1 MTYEKRFH
9 PKIKN
14 DLKKID
20 RQLIQEIKDVHI
32 DNIIKNPYSYP
43 TLKGKLSKFRSYH
56 FRKNRVE
63 YRIIYE
69 IMDNSMIV
77 FMMIAKRENI
87 YDNVLKRVSK

>member
-1 MTYEKRFH
+1 MIFEKRFH
-9 PKIKN
+9 PKIKS

-20 RQLIQEIKDVHI
+20 RQLIQEIKEIHI
-32 DNIIKNPYSYP
+32 NNIAKDPYSYP
-43 TLKGKLSKFRSYH
+43 TLKGKLSKFYSYH

-69 IMDNSMIV
+69 IVDKSVIV

-87 YDNVLKRVSK
+87 YENVLKRVSK